1 LATRAD
7 INADI
12 EQSQL
17 VIRIEDAK
25 VNYSKVIPVIEFKPY
40 MLDLPPPVNG
50 LSSGGIRLAVYLPDT
65 HNVPYIFG
73 KYLQLY
79 KQTIGNPALVFVDKK
94 AYADYMQYARETVK
108 KEKEKSAPNFTMG
121 PHQVID
127 DDKVRMMNNNISFI
141 VKTLFAKNRIITTG
155 ERKDRIQTA
164 LAGKPVVV
172 AQSYYMESY
181 DMTEVSYAASGSLKK
196 YTLGD
201 TVIFEKEQLAS
212 ELKDKIDE
220 KRVELKTKEKAWVD
234 AKAAYAT
241 ALKAIPPPP
250 PSASSMTALVTSIN
264 QAKEEYNDVNIA
276 EKELLAERT
285 KIVADI
291 NRYRYGK
298 ENPKVD
304 EILNKISRL
313 NESKQKTTRDKTG
326 KQKQLE
332 LEKTKKS
339 KMEERVSELSRQIK
353 DEYVRILRSVFN
365 ETNTIADL
373 AETTLESRI
382 QEIRDTLTGH
392 ATATA
397 VGISRDVDI
406 NALKH
411 KKMLYDEAKKYIDKL
426 KDEKE
431 RIEGSRLSSSSLSFN
446 RSSSDMRSV
455 KSAIKKLE
463 EEIREIDD
471 KLVLFDAEI
480 NAEKMK
486 LEEYTLR
493 VYVYSLKGAEL
504 VSKYRND
511 GKKNPQF
518 TLLEKKGYADVL
530 QSSEYQKNAKA
541 MMKDAPMFSQA
552 SCLQKKTDIQ
562 KMFENIMFDTK
573 EKIKDAIYDVQDGG
587 GGDDKD
593 KKKKKK
599 TRPDRVKAAKSK
611 IAKPVEQETASTSSP
626 PPLPTLTPQKR
637 LGVVIKKPSKMV
649 KVLTN
654 LRTRIPSVRKSIK
667 TDTTAKEAAAEDNEA
682 AELKAAAEDNEA
694 AELKAAAA
702 LKAAEE
708 AKKAAAEEAKK
719 AADLKAAAAAA
730 AELKAAEEANAAA
743 AAAELTAAAARVGPV
758 PDLASESLTDKAK
771 QMVSDLKENYS
782 KFSLI
787 GMIKTPGEPINGKYL
802 LNNDEQR
809 DNVKCEATILKKTEA
824 EENRA
829 KLYRIASTPMGKY
842 PSFLM
847 PQGFYDMHQ
856 LVYRPPT
863 ITDVRLDCAEPAD
876 IKKDI
881 VIKNIEKLL
890 YRSNIP
896 STFPQLSTSKEAT
909 DYKDSIEME
918 QPFVNAG
925 MSTPL
930 P

>member
-1 LATRAD
+1 
-7 INADI
+7 
-12 EQSQL
+12 
-17 VIRIEDAK
+17 
-25 VNYSKVIPVIEFKPY
+25 

-73 KYLQLY
+73 KYIQLY
-79 KQTIGNPALVFVDKK
+79 KQTVGNPALVFVDKK

-108 KEKEKSAPNFTMG
+108 KEEKSTPNFTMG

-181 DMTEVSYAASGSLKK
+181 DMTEVSYAASGGVKK
-196 YTLGD
+196 YALGD
-201 TVIFEKEQLAS
+201 AVIFEKEQLAS

-220 KRVELKTKEKAWVD
+220 KRVELKKKEKAWVD
-234 AKAAYAT
+234 AKAKYAN
-241 ALKAIPPPP
+241 ALKTKSPPPP
-250 PSASSMTALVTSIN
+250 ASSMTALVTSIN

-276 EKELLAERT
+276 EKEFLAERT
-285 KIVADI
+285 KVVADI

-339 KMEERVSELSRQIK
+339 KMEERISELSREIK
-353 DEYVRILRSVFN
+353 EEYVRILKSVFGDTSTRP
-365 ETNTIADL
+365 EI
-373 AETTLESRI
+373 AETTLESKI
-382 QEIRDTLTGH
+382 QEIRYTLAGT

-397 VGISRDVDI
+397 AGISRGDDI

-411 KKMLYDEAKKYIDKL
+411 QKMLYDEAKKYIDKL

-455 KSAIKKLE
+455 KIAIKKLE
-463 EEIREIDD
+463 DEIREIDD

-493 VYVYSLKGAEL
+493 VYVYSLTGAEL
-504 VSKYRND
+504 VTKYRND

-518 TLLEKKGYADVL
+518 TLLEKKGYADAL
-530 QSSEYQKNAKA
+530 QSSEYQKNANA
-541 MMKDAPMFSQA
+541 MMKDAPMFSEA

-562 KMFENIMFDTK
+562 NMVDNIIFDVK

-587 GGDDKD
+587 GKQV
-593 KKKKKK
+593 KKVKKNKF
-599 TRPDRVKAAKSK
+599 DRIKAAAKK
-611 IAKPVEQETASTSSP
+611 VAKPDERDIASTS
-626 PPLPTLTPQKR
+626 LPTPTTTPQKR
-637 LGVVIKKPSKMV
+637 FGVLRKIPSKMV
-649 KVLTN
+649 NSLTKS
-654 LRTRIPSVRKSIK
+654 RRQTPSVRKSIESEPEPAPEPALEPAPEPALEPARAPALEPARAPAAKLESAK
-667 TDTTAKEAAAEDNEA
+667 TQVMPVEDAGESSVDSAEALLTKTSDSVSEKSAI
-682 AELKAAAEDNEA
+682 
-694 AELKAAAA
+694 
-702 LKAAEE
+702 
-708 AKKAAAEEAKK
+708 
-719 AADLKAAAAAA
+719 AADNTTEASSALEPKLEPKPKPES
-730 AELKAAEEANAAA
+730 EL
-743 AAAELTAAAARVGPV
+743 
-758 PDLASESLTDKAK
+758 SLRDKAK
-771 QMVSDLKENYS
+771 QMVSNIKKNYN

-787 GMIKTPGEPINGKYL
+787 GMIKAPEAQLDNKYL
-802 LNNDEQR
+802 LTNDEQR
-809 DNVKCEATILKKTEA
+809 GNVKCEATILKKTKA
-824 EENRA
+824 EEDRA
-829 KLYRIASTPMGKY
+829 KLHRIASTPMGKY

-863 ITDVRLDCAEPAD
+863 ITDVRLYCAEPAN

-896 STFPQLSTSKEAT
+896 FSFPQLSTSKEAT

-918 QPFVNAG
+918 QPFVNIDITVNLN
-925 MSTPL
+925 TP
-930 P
+930 